1 MCEKDVKATQG
12 NDVNTGVCVAMQDIP
27 SREETLG
34 DIVIALLRDGQI
46 ISRRT
51 ICLKLVAR
59 IEAETH
65 PIMQAH
71 LSDLMRIILRN
82 DQF

>member
-1 MCEKDVKATQG
+1 MCEKDVKATQN
-12 NDVNTGVCVAMQDIP
+12 NDVNADACIVMQDTP

-34 DIVIALLRDGQI
+34 DIVIALLRAGQI

-65 PIMQAH
+65 PVMQAH
-71 LSDLMRIILRN
+71 LSELMRIILRN
-82 DQF
+82 NQF

>member
-1 MCEKDVKATQG
+1 MCDKEVKQAHDYDLNADARAG
-12 NDVNTGVCVAMQDIP
+12 MQSVL

-34 DIVIALLRDGQI
+34 DIVISLLRAGQI

-59 IEAETH
+59 IEAETN
-65 PIMQAH
+65 PIVAAQ
-71 LSDLMRIILRN
+71 LSDLMRLIFRN
-82 DQF
+82 NPL